1 MSSNRFQNS
10 ESYKHS
16 QLMFLQEEVTFKT
29 VEKEK
34 IIREIRKLED
44 DLRSGIGFV
53 DWIHISNKF
62 IESNKSAIKQVEGV
76 QNYKLSELMGGK
88 LQHDPK
94 KVIHNFSSY
103 NLSQTET
110 SLLLKGLNFSLP
122 PKKLKFENHL
132 LPFELFY
139 RDVLQNDDNKDE
151 LLHLKSKIKDIGLS
165 SFRLYNKK
173 DHLFENLSKEGH
185 EAFINLKNY
194 KSITI
199 KVTVL

>member
-1 MSSNRFQNS
+1 
-10 ESYKHS
+10 
-16 QLMFLQEEVTFKT
+16 MFLQEEVTFKT